1 MASKNVCTSAA
12 LVSPDPLSPAPHNFS
27 ATKTPEKTEE
37 DPDDS
42 EPAAKWDIQ
51 MESIEAVTKNYLYKI
66 RWVQVP
72 SDTLNI
78 Q

>member
-1 MASKNVCTSAA
+1 LEVLLFTSERASSIREADLRDIFKMASKNVCTSAA

-42 EPAAKWDIQ
+42 EPAAK
-51 MESIEAVTKNYLYKI
+51 
-66 RWVQVP
+66 
-72 SDTLNI
+72 
-78 Q
+78 